1 MWLSQDLMVRENAF
15 EQMFSD
21 FKSAMQCHGKSMDFA
36 VWQNLAVSCS
46 TISYIVKFLNFSEFQ
61 FLYKMRVA
69 IP

>member
-36 VWQNLAVSCS
+36 V
-46 TISYIVKFLNFSEFQ
+46 
-61 FLYKMRVA
+61 
-69 IP
+69 